1 MSNKIVHSKVES
13 KQILAS
19 ISSLEQRVIALREQ
33 VSPENTLVTPL
44 QRAKD
49 CYRKRRLRG
58 MMFESAYLF
67 ADPAWDILIDLFI
80 ASEEDQRIS
89 VSSACIGSAVPT
101 TTALRYIKTLEEQG
115 HIRRHQDPC
124 DARRIFMSLTPTSA
138 EKLKTY
144 FSD

>member
-1 MSNKIVHSKVES
+1 MMKFVLRRHNFSKRWNDTMSNKIVHSKVES

-101 TTALRYIKTLEEQG
+101 TTALRYIKTPAMPDEFLC
-115 HIRRHQDPC
+115 R
-124 DARRIFMSLTPTSA
+124 
-138 EKLKTY
+138 
-144 FSD
+144 